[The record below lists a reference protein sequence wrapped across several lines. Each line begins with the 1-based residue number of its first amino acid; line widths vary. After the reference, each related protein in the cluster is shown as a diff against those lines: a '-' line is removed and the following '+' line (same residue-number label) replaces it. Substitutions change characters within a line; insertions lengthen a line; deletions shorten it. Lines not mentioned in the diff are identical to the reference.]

1 MIRPS
6 KYKKKPRKA
15 MTSAPWRTPKIRLAG
30 KDMAKLRWAV
40 FNRSEG
46 RCENSFNNPF
56 DQSVRCTAK
65 IGWSWFDLHHIIHR
79 SRGGS
84 DTEENT
90 MALCVECH
98 DNHHRHG
105 IKAERW
111 DV

>member
-1 MIRPS
+1 MIRRSPIR
-6 KYKKKPRKA
+6 KKPRKA
-15 MTSAPWRTPKIRLAG
+15 MTSAPWRAPKIRLAG

-40 FNRSEG
+40 FERAKWQ
-46 RCENSFNNPF
+46 CENKNW
-56 DQSVRCTAK
+56 DDLQRCATK
-65 IGWSWFDLHHIIHR
+65 ITWLYFDLHHIIHR

-84 DTEENT
+84 DTPENT

-111 DV
+111 DG